1 MYNYCMEKRIKDYE
15 KFIQTQM
22 KKGVSKDLIEYHR
35 ETLQNFQHER
45 LIHLIIMFF
54 FITLTL
60 AMTAVCLFIV
70 ANTPVNSWIEY
81 LPTGLATLIL
91 WILSI
96 AYVKHYYFLENHVQY
111 LYDVSKELFE
121 KKK

>member
-1 MYNYCMEKRIKDYE
+1 MEKRIKDYE

-70 ANTPVNSWIEY
+70 ANTPVNNLDSLDLKHCLCE
-81 LPTGLATLIL
+81 TLL
-91 WILSI
+91 FPRKPCSTSI
-96 AYVKHYYFLENHVQY
+96 RRIKRIIRE
-111 LYDVSKELFE
+111 E
-121 KKK
+121 KMI